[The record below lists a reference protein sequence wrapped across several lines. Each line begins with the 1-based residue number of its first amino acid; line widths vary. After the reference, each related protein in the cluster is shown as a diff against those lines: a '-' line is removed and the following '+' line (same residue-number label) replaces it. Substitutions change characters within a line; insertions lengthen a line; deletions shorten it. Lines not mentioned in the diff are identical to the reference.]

1 MWWKADGWREE
12 LGGRED
18 CTYAGISL
26 VRWLENKET
35 RTLRGDGQTE
45 TDKQQLNTD
54 ALPRQGVRAAR
65 NLRL

>member
-1 MWWKADGWREE
+1 M
-12 LGGRED
+12 
-18 CTYAGISL
+18 

-35 RTLRGDGQTE
+35 RTLRRDGQTE